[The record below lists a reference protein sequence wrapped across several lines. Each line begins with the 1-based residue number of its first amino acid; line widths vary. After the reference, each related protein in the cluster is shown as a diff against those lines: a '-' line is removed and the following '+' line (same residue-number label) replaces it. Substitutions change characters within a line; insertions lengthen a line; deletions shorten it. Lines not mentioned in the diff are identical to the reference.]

1 MAVAQARA
9 AVEGLQDPAVE
20 LTLQRCCLNNSKASH
35 LLRCNADRVDAGSL
49 LHFDEGMA
57 AGLAS
62 ALGDHLWTTVGR
74 RPLFRLTQAD
84 LACEK
89 RAPSLCRPSWQ
100 VGSPLAP
107 WLLKCVNTL
116 QMQVCA
122 LLRFS
127 LQTYD
132 ARTAAAWAMWLQGLP
147 DAVHDDSWLTPATCT
162 AALGQP
168 RSGMRARR
176 RDNPLPALA
185 PGGETHRRLGHR
197 GRRAPSH
204 THCTRLMNKLRAQE
218 RGDLHRLQD
227 PSAPDASHDWLWA
240 VGPHKGARIDSADE
254 FAAAVRLRLGCG
266 GPTDPVQCSCC
277 GVGTLQCS
285 GCRGE
290 HKRSQ
295 RCARHPSCRRQD
307 HGLPS

>member
-1 MAVAQARA
+1 MLGVHIGGEDACSADMDKLTLAVVQARA

-20 LTLQRCCLNNSKASH
+20 LTLQWCCLNNSKASH
-35 LLRCNADRVDAGSL
+35 LLRCNGDRVDAGSL

-122 LLRFS
+122 LLRFPCRPTMPVL
-127 LQTYD
+127 LQHGPCGCKGSRMLCMT
-132 ARTAAAWAMWLQGLP
+132 
-147 DAVHDDSWLTPATCT
+147 
-162 AALGQP
+162 
-168 RSGMRARR
+168 
-176 RDNPLPALA
+176 
-185 PGGETHRRLGHR
+185 THG
-197 GRRAPSH
+197 
-204 THCTRLMNKLRAQE
+204 
-218 RGDLHRLQD
+218 
-227 PSAPDASHDWLWA
+227 
-240 VGPHKGARIDSADE
+240 
-254 FAAAVRLRLGCG
+254 
-266 GPTDPVQCSCC
+266 
-277 GVGTLQCS
+277 
-285 GCRGE
+285 
-290 HKRSQ
+290 
-295 RCARHPSCRRQD
+295 
-307 HGLPS
+307 